1 MGRRSLEAGRALAD
15 IGTWLPLLVGQM
27 RKLGVD
33 SVPIALFIAVFTGIV
48 LSLLS
53 SYIFTGTVPLYFV
66 GALVGKT
73 IMMELGPVLTGMAL
87 AGRVGASIAAELG
100 TMKVT
105 EQVDALETL
114 AYDRYAYLVVPRVLA
129 ATLMFPVVTA
139 FAVAVG
145 VASGWITAINL
156 LDLSSTEFLK
166 GLKQFYQ
173 FKDVWFGLVKSAS
186 FGGAVALMGC
196 LRGLSAPGW
205 GRRRGPG
212 NDPRRGSRLRG
223 DPGAGCLLGSRPAVI
238 LLDNLTKSFGPRTI
252 LNGVSL
258 EVPDGQN
265 TVIIGASGAGK
276 SITLKLIVGLIEPDG
291 GRVLVDDEV
300 VQDLDRDGLAALRG
314 RIGYVFQF
322 AALFDSLTVAENI
335 RLGLVKRGFEEST
348 IRERIEESLAV
359 VDLSGT
365 EDKLPA
371 ELSGGMRKRVGIAR
385 AIALKPRYILYDE
398 PTTGLDP
405 ITATVMDRLI
415 IRTRDLG
422 VTGLVVTHD
431 MRSAFSVGDRVAMLY
446 QGAIRQVGT
455 VDEIQASDD
464 PVVRQFIEGRPGP
477 ELVEPV
483 ARRSVG

>member
-1 MGRRSLEAGRALAD
+1 M
-15 IGTWLPLLVGQM
+15 
-27 RKLGVD
+27 
-33 SVPIALFIAVFTGIV
+33 IV
-48 LSLLS
+48 LENLRK
-53 SYIFTGTVPLYFV
+53 SY
-66 GALVGKT
+66 
-73 IMMELGPVLTGMAL
+73 
-87 AGRVGASIAAELG
+87 
-100 TMKVT
+100 
-105 EQVDALETL
+105 
-114 AYDRYAYLVVPRVLA
+114 
-129 ATLMFPVVTA
+129 
-139 FAVAVG
+139 
-145 VASGWITAINL
+145 
-156 LDLSSTEFLK
+156 
-166 GLKQFYQ
+166 
-173 FKDVWFGLVKSAS
+173 
-186 FGGAVALMGC
+186 
-196 LRGLSAPGW
+196 
-205 GRRRGPG
+205 
-212 NDPRRGSRLRG
+212 GSR
-223 DPGAGCLLGSRPAVI
+223 S
-238 LLDNLTKSFGPRTI
+238 I

-265 TVIIGASGAGK
+265 TVIIGSSGAGK
-276 SITLKLIVGLIEPDG
+276 SVTLKLIVGLIEPDG

-300 VQDLDRDGLAALRG
+300 VQDLDRNELAALRG

-322 AALFDSLTVAENI
+322 AALFDSMTVAENI
-335 RLGLVKRGFEEST
+335 RLGLVKHGHDAGV

-455 VDEIQASDD
+455 VNEMQTSDD

-477 ELVEPV
+477 ELVGP
-483 ARRSVG
+483 AGRRSAG